1 MDHQTIKSYLV
12 KLGFA
17 VDKGEASK
25 FSEAIKKSATDAE
38 RFAKDLTK
46 SFAAAGLAVVGT
58 LAAVGVGLVDLFASS
73 ANADLKFQI
82 LGRRML
88 TTTSVARE
96 MSIALDAMGVS
107 LEDIIGG
114 PPELGQR
121 YTRLIAYQQGLEKAL
136 LGPNFEE
143 SMYKI
148 RMVEEEFTK
157 AKIAAQYLGMAITDE
172 VVERLTGTHSLD
184 DALKEIDAYLT
195 PEKIKSYADAITN
208 VLVPGLE
215 KMGKA
220 LEWIF
225 SKQHIDLVINASGDA
240 WDRINMLYN
249 FLKDPDK
256 ALMGSGGIWDTDKG
270 FWNNMQFMNKQ
281 GPGFT
286 WNPQGEDSIFK
297 SFGASDRKQ
306 LINKIVQMAHAAGV
320 DPNALLTIGQMES
333 GLNPNAPMG
342 GAGEIGMFQVKP
354 KTGAGYGFNNLNNLD
369 QNIGAAIAR
378 WKEGMRLRGGDEEGA
393 AEYYNRSVPN
403 DASRAY
409 GQKFKQGYGQWGYAT
424 VQPQS
429 YNLNMGGI
437 TVNVDKSNASAQEI
451 ALQVREEVAKDQQN
465 MWRQLL
471 VNSQGVHA

>member
-157 AKIAAQYLGMAITDE
+157 AKIAAQYLGMTITEE
-172 VVERLTGTHSLD
+172 VVERLTGTNSLS
-184 DALKEIDAYLT
+184 DALAKIDAYLT
-195 PEKIKSYADAITN
+195 PEKIKHYADVISN
-208 VLVPGLE
+208 VLVPAIESAGRLLKWAASFLPDGSAGKVQAPSVNAPAGDPTLTGPVGDKVMDIYRRHPGIPGSPYRTDQKATNAEIIQEAIKDAAKYKISPYLLEGLV
-215 KMGKA
+215 
-220 LEWIF
+220 
-225 SKQHIDLVINASGDA
+225 SKES
-240 WDRINMLYN
+240 N
-249 FLKDPDK
+249 F
-256 ALMGSGGIWDTDKG
+256 
-270 FWNNMQFMNKQ
+270 
-281 GPGFT
+281 
-286 WNPQGEDSIFK
+286 
-297 SFGASDRKQ
+297 
-306 LINKIVQMAHAAGV
+306 
-320 DPNALLTIGQMES
+320 
-333 GLNPNAPMG
+333 NPNAVNPAS
-342 GAGEIGMFQVKP
+342 GAFGLGQFMFD
-354 KTGAGYGFNNLNNLD
+354 TGAKYGITPQSDWQKNLEATAHYLSD
-369 QNIGAAIAR
+369 LLQSKGGEDAAL
-378 WKEGMRLRGGDEEGA
+378 K
-393 AEYYNRSVPN
+393 
-403 DASRAY
+403 AY
-409 GQKFKQGYGQWGYAT
+409 GGWVTKDPGDYINDVRHRAKGFEFMDDRAKL
-424 VQPQS
+424 QPQA